1 MRLTV
6 KAGAEKLRQATVK
19 LPGSLR
25 FTRGKRFDR
34 NFDAGGAQAKH
45 GTRKLKLSSKK
56 PAKRLRARLGSGA
69 LEADEGLRRGA
80 HPKFKVTVRD
90 AEGRRTKLTVRGR

>member
-1 MRLTV
+1 MRHRLGRHV
-6 KAGAEKLRQATVK
+6 R
-19 LPGSLR
+19 
-25 FTRGKRFDR
+25 
-34 NFDAGGAQAKH
+34 
-45 GTRKLKLSSKK
+45 

-90 AEGRRTKLTVRGR
+90 AEGKRTRLPSAAARRAGSEQPARIAPGPASIPVEG

>member
-1 MRLTV
+1 MH
-6 KAGAEKLRQATVK
+6 
-19 LPGSLR
+19 
-25 FTRGKRFDR
+25 RG
-34 NFDAGGAQAKH
+34 
-45 GTRKLKLSSKK
+45 

-90 AEGRRTKLTVRGR
+90 AEGKRTKLTVRGR